1 MSGEIDN
8 AVRPLADASGR
19 LAVLALDHGDPL
31 VAMLDGLGLDSGP
44 DAQRAVKRDIADTVG
59 RDASALLLDPDVS
72 VRHVVETGALGDGV
86 ALIVRIE
93 ADGYA
98 TGGGLR
104 RSRLIE
110 GLGAAGALE
119 RGADAAKVMVFVRA
133 DREDLDGPAATVTRA
148 ALADCRAHGLP
159 CVIEA
164 MTYRLDDESEAAF
177 AARHGELVRE
187 AAVLLEAAG
196 AELLKLEYPGS
207 PAGCEAVTAA
217 LGVPWAVLSA
227 GVGHEE
233 FCVSAGG
240 VARRRGG
247 RVHRRAVALEGVRR
261 DARRRAAGLPR
272 DDRAAPLRRAGRAA
286 RRRGLTAG
294 GATRAVDERRH

>member
-104 RSRLIE
+104 RSQLIE

-187 AAVLLEAAG
+187 GAVLLEAAG

-233 FCVSAGG
+233 FCAQLAAS
-240 VARRRGG
+240 
-247 RVHRRAVALEGVRR
+247 
-261 DARRRAAGLPR
+261 RAAGAAGFIAGRSLWKECVGLPPAER
-272 DDRAAPLRRAGRAA
+272 RAFLETTGRRRFAELVALLDRA
-286 RRRGLTAG
+286 
-294 GATRAVDERRH
+294 D